1 MPDPLTPE
9 QRRKT
14 MQAVK
19 STGTSPERELDAAL
33 QSLGLPRWESHC
45 PTVPGKPDF
54 VFREARV
61 AVFVDGGFWHGHP
74 ARYWQ
79 GRSGAYWDKKIAR
92 NQERDRRVDTEL
104 RAMGWTVIRLWDFEV
119 QKEPEA
125 AARRV
130 MEAIAPI
137 DVRRVAET
145 PGPGYDAHSG
155 GTNGSGVDEETPDID
170 GMLEQSTP
178 GER

>member
-1 MPDPLTPE
+1 MPDPLTHE

-19 STGTSPERELDAAL
+19 STGTSPERKLAAAL
-33 QSLGLPRWESHC
+33 QAIGLDQWEAHS
-45 PTVPGKPDF
+45 PAVPGKPDF
-54 VFREARV
+54 IFGEERV

-79 GRSGAYWDKKIAR
+79 GRSGEYWDKKIAR

-104 RAMGWTVIRLWDFEV
+104 RALGWTVIRLWDFEV
-119 QKEPEA
+119 QKDPEA

-130 MEAIAPI
+130 MAALNPSAI
-137 DVRRVAET
+137 RRVAERT
-145 PGPGYDAHSG
+145 APVYDANDSDTATAG
-155 GTNGSGVDEETPDID
+155 DTLESPAVGSIPRQQRTY
-170 GMLEQSTP
+170 
-178 GER
+178 ER